1 MKFLIAAA
9 GTGGHVFP
17 ALEFTSECLEQN
29 HEVVWIGTK
38 NGIEKD
44 KVLAKQVLFF
54 TLPMSGFRGKGL
66 ITKLISVL
74 GLAVSI
80 FKAIIFI
87 LQNKVNCVVCFGG
100 YISLPVGLAA
110 IICRKQLILHE
121 QNAVIGT
128 SNKLLTNFANIVFLG
143 MPLTTSHK
151 KNMQVV
157 GNPISKKIK
166 NDEPTQSLDRP
177 LRVYVTGGSLGSE
190 FINKNIP
197 PALSSL
203 KIPII
208 IRHQSGENKSNGI
221 KSLYSSDISVDVQE
235 FYDAPSENI
244 LWSDFVICR
253 AGALTLSEVTSLK
266 RGCIMIPLPLAIDNH
281 QLENAKQIENL
292 NLGLIFEESE
302 SLSSLIE
309 KLQTIIGQKKFIAW
323 QNAQDSIDHFKAA
336 ETMLSSVL
344 AITK

>member
-17 ALEFTSECLEQN
+17 ALEFSSACLKQN

-38 NGIEKD
+38 YGIEKD
-44 KVLAKQVLFF
+44 KVLAKQILFF

-66 ITKLISVL
+66 ITKLISIL
-74 GLAVSI
+74 GLTVSI

-87 LQNKVNCVVCFGG
+87 VQNKVNCVVCFGG

-110 IICRKQLILHE
+110 IVCRRKLILHE

-128 SNKLLTNFANIVFLG
+128 SNKLLKNFANIVFLG

-157 GNPISKKIK
+157 GNPITKNIK
-166 NDEPTQSLDRP
+166 NEEPNQSSNRALK
-177 LRVYVTGGSLGSE
+177 VYVTGGSLGSE

-203 KIPII
+203 NIPII

-221 KSLYSSDISVDVQE
+221 KGLYSSDISVDVQE
-235 FYDAPSENI
+235 FYDTPSRNI

-266 RGCIMIPLPLAIDNH
+266 RGCMMIPLPSAIDKH

-292 NLGLIFEESE
+292 NMGLIFEESE
-302 SLSSLIE
+302 SLSSLKE
-309 KLQTIIGQKKFIAW
+309 KLQTIIEQKKFIAW
-323 QNAQDSIDHFKAA
+323 QNSQDSIDHFQAA
-336 ETMLSSVL
+336 ERMLSSVL
-344 AITK
+344 TITK

>member
-17 ALEFTSECLEQN
+17 ALEFSVACLEQN

-44 KVLAKQVLFF
+44 KVLAKQILFF

-66 ITKLISVL
+66 VTKLISVL
-74 GLAVSI
+74 GLTVSI

-87 LQNKVNCVVCFGG
+87 VKNKVNCVVCFGG

-110 IICRKQLILHE
+110 IICRRKLILHE

-128 SNKLLTNFANIVFLG
+128 SNKLLLNFANIVFLG

-157 GNPISKKIK
+157 GNPITKKIK
-166 NDEPTQSLDRP
+166 NDGPNQSVNNALK
-177 LRVYVTGGSLGSE
+177 VYVTGGSLGSE

-235 FYDAPSENI
+235 FYNIPSQNI

-266 RGCIMIPLPLAIDNH
+266 RGCMMIPLPSAIDNH

-292 NLGLIFEESE
+292 NMGLIFEESE
-302 SLSSLIE
+302 SFSSLKE
-309 KLQTIIGQKKFIAW
+309 KLQNIIEQKKFIAW
-323 QNAQDSIDHFKAA
+323 QNSQNSIDHFQAA
-336 ETMLSSVL
+336 ERMLSSVL